1 MASRCMEIAYIL
13 FYTHTH
19 TLTLG
24 APFIMRSSMG
34 EMVFIL
40 YKLYFLFPY
49 SNPTSKSSLPITENC
64 NTSVICYYIIMILYI
79 FLSS

>member
-49 SNPTSKSSLPITENC
+49 SNPTSKSTHHRKL
-64 NTSVICYYIIMILYI
+64 
-79 FLSS
+79 